1 MATLALSTGFLNEFA
16 KLNHRIRAK
25 VHQHA
30 DTFRQLS
37 AQELRNL
44 KGLHLEPHKNAADPR
59 ARTIRVGDNYRGIV
73 LDAGNDDLFVLM
85 SVGTHDET
93 DRWMAK
99 NVFKVNAATGALEV
113 LNAGAVEAEI
123 SEVTASSTKAGLFD
137 HRKDK
142 DFVQLGIEADLVPAL
157 RALSHEDELSG
168 LLGVLPESQAEA
180 LIALTGDDPV
190 ESIYAE
196 IVGREH
202 TSATVFD
209 VDDVAAA
216 LQTPASR
223 ATFRIVEDQ
232 QDLAEILNQPLA
244 HWKIFLHPSQRSIVD
259 KDVYNGPA
267 RITGGAGTGKTVV
280 AIHRAKVL
288 ADRLE
293 DRTGKPILFTTFTR
307 NLAQAIEQDLRSL
320 GGTDLLDVVEVMNVD
335 RISHRIVSDA
345 EGSVPDVA
353 RDDRVNQ
360 LFARLVDE
368 QGLDFTPQFLRNE
381 WEQVVLAQDEIR
393 GRADYF
399 TANRSGRGVPLDRRS
414 RAKVWKAIEEFTS
427 LLAESGERTYLQLA
441 EDAAGYVARRS
452 VKPYRHV
459 VVDEA
464 QDLHETQWR
473 LLRAIVAPER
483 NDMFV
488 VGDSHQ
494 RIYDRRSSLS
504 KVGINIRGRSKKL
517 RINYRTTHEILGW
530 SLALLGEGDFDDLDT
545 GTETQDFAGYHS
557 YRHGPVPE
565 LMGHRSKKEQMD
577 ALAAK
582 VAQWVADGV
591 QEESVGV
598 AARGKASFDG
608 IRRALEASG
617 RQVCE
622 LPTDLPKAVGVRMG
636 TMHRMKGL
644 EFERLA
650 IVDVDSRTVP
660 SPAALTN
667 HNEDPEQAKTDMQRE
682 LCLLYVAATRA
693 RDELW
698 VGWSGKP
705 SRFLGAVG
713 VEAGSDG

>member
-1 MATLALSTGFLNEFA
+1 MAQLALSKAFLDEFS
-16 KLNHRIRAK
+16 KLDHRVRAA
-25 VHQHA
+25 VQSRI
-30 DTFRQLS
+30 DLFWQLS
-37 AQELRNL
+37 AQELRSH
-44 KGLHLEPHKNAADPR
+44 KGLHLERHTNSADPR
-59 ARTIRVGDNYRGIV
+59 ARTIRMDDNHRGIV
-73 LDAGNDDLFVLM
+73 LDAGNNELYVLM

-99 NVFKVNAATGALEV
+99 NTFKVNGATGALEV
-113 LNAGAVEAEI
+113 YDIEGVRAQLEAVVPEP
-123 SEVTASSTKAGLFD
+123 SVSGLFD

-142 DFVQLGIEADLVPAL
+142 DFVQLGIDEELVVSL
-157 RALSHEDELSG
+157 RAFTNEDQLSG
-168 LLGVLPESQAEA
+168 LIGVLPETEA
-180 LIALTGDDPV
+180 GTLIALTGDETV
-190 ESIYAE
+190 EAIYASFA
-196 IVGREH
+196 GMDLS
-202 TSATVFD
+202 SAPE
-209 VDDVAAA
+209 VDSEDLVAAIA
-216 LQTPASR
+216 APAAQSS
-223 ATFRIVEDQ
+223 FWLGDGQ
-232 QDLAEILNQPLA
+232 QEMAEVLNQPLA
-244 HWKIFLHPSQRSIVD
+244 QWKIFLHPSQRSIVE
-259 KDVYNGPA
+259 KDAYNGPA

-288 ADRLE
+288 AERLE
-293 DRTGKPILFTTFTR
+293 DRSGKPILFTTYTR

-345 EGSVPDVA
+345 EGSAPDVV
-353 RDDRVNQ
+353 RDDKVNQ
-360 LFARLVDE
+360 LFTQLVDE
-368 QGLDFTPQFLRNE
+368 QGLEFTPQFLRNE

-399 TANRSGRGVPLDRRS
+399 TASRSGRGVPLDRRA
-414 RAKVWKAIEEFTS
+414 RAKVWKVIEEFTS
-427 LLAESGERTYLQLA
+427 LLAERGERTYLQLA

-464 QDLHETQWR
+464 QDLHESQWR
-473 LLRAIVAPER
+473 LLRAIVAPDQD
-483 NDMFV
+483 DMFI

-530 SLALLGEGDFDDLDT
+530 SMALLGEGDFDDLDT

-557 YRHGPVPE
+557 YRHGPAPE
-565 LMGHRSKKEQMD
+565 LSSHRSKKAQME

-582 VAQWVADGV
+582 VGQWVADGV
-591 QEESVGV
+591 NEESIGI
-598 AARGKASFDG
+598 AARGRPSFDG
-608 IRRALEASG
+608 IQRSLEASG
-617 RQVCE
+617 HQVCE

-650 IVDVDSRTVP
+650 IVDVDDRTVP
-660 SPAALTN
+660 MPAALTS
-667 HNEDPEQAKTDMQRE
+667 HNEDPEQAKSDMQRE

-713 VEAGSDG
+713 IENGSGH